1 MCAARL
7 LLARP
12 VQGSVGERERVT
24 HLVYVPEMRTRSAL
38 ARACC
43 GRAFGPSELEL
54 LDRVAGMPC
63 EGCLRDAALG
73 RDERKLPQETVSA
86 RVAGLEAAVE
96 VLAQR
101 VDRICELIS
110 QAIEPTRELTKPAPS
125 RAQRTEEGGAGRDA
139 P

>member
-1 MCAARL
+1 MCAARW

-12 VQGSVGERERVT
+12 VQGSVGERDRLT
-24 HLVYVPEMRTRSAL
+24 HLVYVPEMRTRSAF

-43 GRAFGPSELEL
+43 GRAFGPGELEL

-63 EGCLRDAALG
+63 EACLRDAALG
-73 RDERKLPQETVSA
+73 CDERKLPQETVSA

-101 VDRICELIS
+101 VDRMSELLA
-110 QAIEPTRELTKPAPS
+110 QAIEPTCEMTNSVLS
-125 RAQRTEEGGAGRDA
+125 RAPRPEEGGAGRDA